1 MADFLIELDLAQVE
15 SRIVYM
21 LTRDP
26 QLVAEA
32 QSNPWE
38 HNMHEE
44 NAKLIFSVEKSTAEQ
59 YYLGKKG
66 VHGAQRGM
74 QGKTLS
80 EHILKDSNGEVVMLD
95 TECQWIIDK
104 YFESKPAIREV
115 YFREVREEIWAKRM
129 LTNSWGREAYW
140 PYARFDEALYREL
153 YSWRPQSDAADLINQ
168 QGIIPVFE
176 FLEQNKMQTRLLAQ
190 IHDAA
195 LLTTTLEE
203 AYDVA
208 SCFKSSIEVPVQY
221 PAGLLSV
228 PCSVKIG
235 LNWKGYH
242 TWKRFPDEAEFKLK
256 VTEMLEQ

>member
-1 MADFLIELDLAQVE
+1 METEFLIELDLAQVE

-26 QLVAEA
+26 KLVAEA

-38 HNMHEE
+38 HDMHKINAQLIYGVEE
-44 NAKLIFSVEKSTAEQ
+44 PTEQ
-59 YYLGKKG
+59 QRYLGKRG

-74 QGKTLS
+74 QGKTLA
-80 EHILKDSNGEVVMLD
+80 ENLLKEGVVMTP

-115 YFREVREEIWAKRM
+115 YFREVREEIWARRM

-140 PYARFDEALYREL
+140 PYARFDDALYREL

-176 FLEQNKMQTRLLAQ
+176 FLKQNKLQTRLLAQ

-195 LLTTTLEE
+195 LLTTTLKE
-203 AYDVA
+203 AYAVA

-235 LNWKGYH
+235 RNWKGYH
-242 TWKRFPDEAEFKLK
+242 EWKRFPVEAEFNSKI
-256 VTEMLEQ
+256 VEMLET